1 MSVMCQV
8 HRIERIM
15 LRDEHTP
22 DAAETT
28 LSNIKL
34 ELWVTSLSDTPRLQ
48 YYDVQ
53 TFLLVH

>member
-1 MSVMCQV
+1 MFSKDLQITDRRQSFEFSLHNAMSVMCQV

-15 LRDEHTP
+15 WRDEHTP

-34 ELWVTSLSDTPRLQ
+34 EL
-48 YYDVQ
+48 
-53 TFLLVH
+53 

>member
-1 MSVMCQV
+1 LHNAMSVMCQV

-34 ELWVTSLSDTPRLQ
+34 EVINL
-48 YYDVQ
+48 
-53 TFLLVH
+53 